1 MLKGFSLR
9 RRLAGWGVRRAARLL
24 ADPRV
29 PLWPKLLA
37 AGALA
42 YLVMPADLAPDVFP
56 LLGWADDV
64 LLLALAWRL
73 LTRFDRRS
81 P

>member
-1 MLKGFSLR
+1 MSKGFSLR
-9 RRLAGWGVRRAARLL
+9 RRLAGWGLGRVTRLL

-42 YLVMPADLAPDVFP
+42 YLVMPADLVPEFFP
-56 LLGWADDV
+56 PLGWADD
-64 LLLALAWRL
+64 LLVLALAWRI